1 MGMAGPD
8 RSRGSTRQVT
18 TATPA
23 GLDFRATG
31 AADEGC
37 ADTMSTESACSIA
50 LRSSGAQGREAVCH
64 PQGPGIRCSLALP
77 VRDLYAGDVG
87 AVGSASR
94 QVQTRRHAVWD
105 NDQS

>member
-23 GLDFRATG
+23 GLDFSATG

-50 LRSSGAQGREAVCH
+50 PRSSGLKATRRIATHKGREFGALWRF
-64 PQGPGIRCSLALP
+64 RCVISM
-77 VRDLYAGDVG
+77 VE
-87 AVGSASR
+87 
-94 QVQTRRHAVWD
+94 T
-105 NDQS
+105 